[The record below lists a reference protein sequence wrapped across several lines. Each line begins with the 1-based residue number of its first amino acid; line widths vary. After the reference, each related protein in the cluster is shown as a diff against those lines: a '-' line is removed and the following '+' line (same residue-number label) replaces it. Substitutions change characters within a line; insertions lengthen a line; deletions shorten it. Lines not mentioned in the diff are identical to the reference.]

1 MQMSS
6 VRLKLQN
13 RPRSFSPTE
22 EKNDLM
28 ESFFSLIIVDVLA
41 DLLDVQGLLGSL
53 RLAISD
59 DVVTGNDLTI
69 QKVLIH
75 PVDL

>member
-1 MQMSS
+1 
-6 VRLKLQN
+6 
-13 RPRSFSPTE
+13 
-22 EKNDLM
+22 M

-53 RLAISD
+53 SLAISD